1 MCSSTASYLIEVDAT
16 ASMAGLVLASGW
28 ASAVHRD
35 SGSKWR
41 IPAAWRAV
49 VAGDRIAEWQ
59 IYADNEPVR
68 EILGRKPP

>member
-16 ASMAGLVLASGW
+16 ASTAGLVLASGW